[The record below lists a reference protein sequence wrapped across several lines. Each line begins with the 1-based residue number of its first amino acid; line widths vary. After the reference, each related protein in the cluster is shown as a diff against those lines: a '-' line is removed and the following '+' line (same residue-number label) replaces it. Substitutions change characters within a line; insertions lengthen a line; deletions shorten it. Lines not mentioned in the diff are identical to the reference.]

1 MVMTDPAYKVL
12 ASYYAALNNKVTVDS
27 IVIPVYTATP
37 KGTSG
42 NRIEMSIITQV
53 NASIKDAHLQNVVM
67 SVDCITEFTTRGS
80 RKKSV
85 DISNAVIQLIIT
97 TFGGSGLSIS
107 GGGYKFVTTSLDNI
121 SPLDEITDTKK
132 IYRRIL
138 TFTNLIQQ
146 I

>member
-1 MVMTDPAYKVL
+1 MKDPAYRIL
-12 ASYYAALNNKVTVDS
+12 QSYFTALNSKVVVDE
-27 IVIPVYTATP
+27 VTIPVYTTTP

-53 NASIKDAHLQNVVM
+53 DESIKDAYMQDVIV
-67 SVDCITEFTTRGS
+67 SIDCITEFTTRGS

-107 GGGYKFVTTSLDNI
+107 GGGYKYIRTSLDNI
-121 SPLDEITDTKK
+121 SALDEITDTKK

-138 TFTNLIQQ
+138 TFTNLIEQ